1 MKVIA
6 TLYGLLFLTVVLGDI
21 TEGNENDL
29 VENFREEL
37 SEADIPLLKKLEA
50 IEDALLEKDF
60 LPYEEEDR
68 NARPKRCAKV
78 RNWCA
83 KNEDCCCPMKC
94 IGAWYN
100 QQSSC
105 QSTFMGMFKK
115 C

>member
-1 MKVIA
+1 MKIIA

-29 VENFREEL
+29 VDNLREEL

-50 IEDALLEKDF
+50 IEDPLLEN
-60 LPYEEEDR
+60 LPHAEEDGSTR
-68 NARPKRCAKV
+68 TKRCAKK
-78 RNWCA
+78 RNWCG

-94 IGAWYN
+94 IYAWYN
-100 QQSSC
+100 QQGSC
-105 QSTFMGMFKK
+105 QSTFMGLFKK